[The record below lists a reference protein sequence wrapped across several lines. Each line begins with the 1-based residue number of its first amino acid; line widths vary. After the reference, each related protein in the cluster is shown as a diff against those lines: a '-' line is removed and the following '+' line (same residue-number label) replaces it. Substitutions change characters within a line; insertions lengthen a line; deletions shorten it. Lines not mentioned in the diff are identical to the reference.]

1 MSISTNAFSEG
12 QSAAAKWTVRFN
24 FLFALVTAGIALA
37 IGANWILGL
46 AASLAFAVLSLFTL
60 KGSSQMSRIGASQGL
75 VGQAIVLTAIFIG
88 HPWQIDSHMVFFA
101 VLAAFIA
108 LSDVRVILLA
118 TATIVVHHLSLSVLT
133 PALIFPSTDIIANVG
148 RSLFH
153 GTVVAIETVALTAA
167 VLTRQTQNKAMIAQN
182 AALTDEKS
190 KAELALLKAEE
201 SAQEAMMARA
211 DAETALATAEE
222 ATRQVS
228 EQAEISR
235 ELEAASRAADV
246 REQERHR
253 AQERIQTQVVNA
265 LQAGLQRL
273 SSGDLTV
280 NIETKFE
287 ADYEQLRLDFNNAV
301 EKLSEAM
308 ITVVSSANQIHG
320 STNDIGR
327 AAEDL
332 AQRTEHQASMLA
344 ETSTGLNGLTQ
355 SVKVAAKGA
364 EQADTLVSS
373 TVKNAQTRGIVV
385 KEAVVAMGEIEK
397 SSKQISM
404 VVKVIDDI
412 AFQTNLLSLNAG
424 VEAARAGD
432 AGRGFA
438 VVATEV
444 RDLAQRSASSAHE
457 ISELI
462 SASSLQVEKGAS
474 LVGETGNVL
483 DAIVASVSEISDQ
496 VSAIAKSA
504 QEQSQGLNEINTAV
518 RDLDNVTQQN
528 AAMFEETTAA
538 TVDMQSQVADLAR
551 TTSSFVTKDG
561 ISETNNTLRCPGA
574 EIRSQL

>member
-1 MSISTNAFSEG
+1 MSVSVNTFSES

-24 FLFALVTAGIALA
+24 FLFALVTTGIALA
-37 IGANWILGL
+37 IGANWVLGL
-46 AASLAFAVLSLFTL
+46 TASLSFAVLSLLSLRGTAHV
-60 KGSSQMSRIGASQGL
+60 SRIGASQGL
-75 VGQAIVLTAIFIG
+75 IGQAIVLTAVFIG

-133 PALIFPSTDIIANVG
+133 PALIYPSTDILANVG
-148 RSLFH
+148 RSFFH
-153 GTVVAIETVALTAA
+153 GAVVAIETVALIAA
-167 VLTRQTQNKAMIAQN
+167 VLTRQSQNNAMIAQN
-182 AALTDEKS
+182 SALTDEKS
-190 KAELALLKAEE
+190 KAEIALLKAKE
-201 SAQEAMMARA
+201 SAQEALTARA
-211 DAETALATAEE
+211 EAEAALGTAEE
-222 ATRQVS
+222 ATREVRR
-228 EQAEISR
+228 QAEISS

-246 REQERHR
+246 REQEMHR
-253 AQERIQTQVVNA
+253 EQERIQTQVVRA

-280 NIETKFE
+280 KIETPFQ

-301 EKLSEAM
+301 QKLSEAM
-308 ITVVSSANQIHG
+308 VSVVSSANQIHG
-320 STNDIGR
+320 STSDIGR

-332 AQRTEHQASMLA
+332 AQRTERQAATLA
-344 ETSTGLNGLTQ
+344 ETSAGLDGLTH

-364 EQADTLVSS
+364 EQADTLVSR

-385 KEAVVAMGEIEK
+385 KEAVLAMGEIEK

-462 SASSLQVEKGAS
+462 SASSTQVEKGAS
-474 LVGETGNVL
+474 LVSETGKVL
-483 DAIVASVSEISDQ
+483 EAIVTSVSEISGQ
-496 VSAIAKSA
+496 VSAIARSS

-518 RDLDNVTQQN
+518 RDLDSVTQQN

-538 TVDMQSQVADLAR
+538 TVHMQSQVADLAS
-551 TTSSFVTKDG
+551 TTSSFVTTDG
-561 ISETNNTLRCPGA
+561 ISETKTTP
-574 EIRSQL
+574 EIGRATVGS